1 MKSIISDLLLIYM
14 IILFIRLLS
23 SWFPP
28 PPPGPM
34 RTLYNLLYDV
44 TEPVL
49 KPVRG
54 LIPAL
59 RLGGAMALDLSP
71 LLVFIVIG
79 VIRRALA

>member
-1 MKSIISDLLLIYM
+1 VKSIISDLLGIYM

-28 PPPGPM
+28 PSPGPM

-71 LLVFIVIG
+71 LLAFIVIG